1 MEQNQ
6 QSTANVS
13 QTLIGAN
20 DKGRV
25 TYQVN
30 GEDVNL
36 SFQIVRNFLTR
47 GNAGVTDAEVVQFIS
62 LCRANQL
69 NPFIGDAY
77 MVKFMARDGQRQEG
91 AQMIISK
98 SAFMKRAESSSAY
111 NGYRAGVILLRNN
124 KVVEEEGAF
133 FLPGDQ
139 LVGGWA
145 MVYRKDRECPVVA
158 RVRLQEYNKGK
169 STWAAMP
176 ATMIRKVA
184 IAQAFREA
192 FPLTVDGM
200 YTPEEMPD
208 EQGQEQTPPANSIK
222 PVFTEADAP
231 APEQQPDPE
240 PEFTPDPEPAEQ
252 EEDPAGE
259 FDVNEG
265 LFQL

>member
-1 MEQNQ
+1 MSNENN
-6 QSTANVS
+6 TAEVS
-13 QTLIGAN
+13 QALVGAN

-30 GEDVNL
+30 GEDVIL

-47 GNAGVTDAEVVQFIS
+47 GNGGVSDAEVIQFIK
-62 LCRANQL
+62 LCSANQL

-77 MVKFMARDGQRQEG
+77 MVKFAPRDGGRPEP

-98 SAFMKRAESSSAY
+98 AAFMKRAESSPQYA
-111 NGYRAGVILLRNN
+111 GYQAGILIVRDKEVI
-124 KVVEEEGAF
+124 EQEGSF
-133 FLPGDQ
+133 FLPGDT

-145 MVYRKDRECPVVA
+145 KVYRKDRDFPIVA

-176 ATMIRKVA
+176 GTMIRKVA

-192 FPLTVDGM
+192 FPLTGEGM

-208 EQGQEQTPPANSIK
+208 VQEQERQPEANAVPAN
-222 PVFTEADAP
+222 FTEAEPIDP
-231 APEQQPDPE
+231 PTPEPQPDPE
-240 PEFTPDPEPAEQ
+240 PEFTPDPEP
-252 EEDPAGE
+252 EEDE
-259 FDVNEG
+259 NMN
-265 LFQL
+265 LFQA